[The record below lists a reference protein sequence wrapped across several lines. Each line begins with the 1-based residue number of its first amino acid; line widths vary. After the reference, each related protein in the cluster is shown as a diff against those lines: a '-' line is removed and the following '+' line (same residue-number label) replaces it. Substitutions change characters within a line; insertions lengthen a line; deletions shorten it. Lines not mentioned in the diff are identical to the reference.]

1 MYKMK
6 LDLLLIYK
14 EFWNDFFKILQ
25 VSEKIWNRK
34 FYKKTLYLIK
44 YNNTRY
50 SRIVKNF
57 MKLKIKLLL

>member
-34 FYKKTLYLIK
+34 FYKKTLYLKK
-44 YNNTRY
+44 YNNNTRY
-50 SRIVKNF
+50 SRIAKKLYEIKN
-57 MKLKIKLLL
+57 